1 MRKSAL
7 LLLTVCLFGC
17 KSPIEKIDAFAAE
30 DDFAGALAYLVE
42 KKVAPTVSAE
52 LDRKDDDVKKLL
64 EAKDLYQKKVE
75 VRYGGL
81 AETAFSSGRSRAA
94 LVLAEAALARCPW
107 SYKLQQLKANSQARC
122 ARLDKAIFGAG
133 ELAVSDALQLWAYLA
148 EFKPDLKF
156 AADDERFKQ
165 ALRTISAQIAKF
177 ESNGL
182 RVDLKLRDAK
192 AVHAR
197 IVRFGELYVDEA
209 DVAKVKIFAEEVL
222 AEHLEA
228 KVPDAAA
235 LSAFAQKRARWRAV
249 SSEQLNDV
257 LVALF
262 DAADDWMARSLV
274 LAVDQGVD
282 EKGFVDVLEDLFD
295 ARGDGNQVLFSL
307 AKFHRIRGARLAKE
321 GANASAAL
329 FHLERAVEL
338 DPTMEVASLIAL
350 AKSTRGKLKP
360 MSVSLSLSS
369 GAEATP
375 DTLAPIYYI
384 SALNLI
390 EKTRDGV
397 RWMLAEPES
406 NGADVTLFF
415 QKTERHVPSIANLSV
430 VNSRYFAHMQTV
442 PNPQKGYLQ
451 GQLNSAEISYQY
463 ALSSYNSAVTAF
475 NIYPTQYALNSVNYA
490 ENNLERART
499 HYNTLVSLY
508 NATPS
513 TIEEPVYMPYSYYE
527 GNMRCGYAAAGRVLA
542 QGVETQFASRRVDS
556 HYVRLNTKYTDINAA
571 SRRDVHYPVANISEQ
586 LFDNIFAVAN
596 DITAKVAAVRILP
609 RDEFIGNLSEG
620 ELGCLAFAMHPLRK
634 PDAAGLGVPRWA
646 ARYVERCRFEGVKVV
661 PPEQALANC
670 PLPMPEAFDAPDS
683 IDTFRGMVCR
693 IDCRSAFGNSTGSGS
708 IISGDGLIL
717 TAAHVIRGSD
727 NKVVFNSGPHKG
739 QFESEIVFVDDRND
753 VAILRAKGLTARRW
767 FNVRLGAFPPAGE
780 AVMAIGYPGK
790 PSSGDATQDFITKG
804 IISASNSSKGW
815 LVADLTVASG
825 NSGGPIISAKT
836 GELIGV
842 VSQVISASI
851 KKDYASSG
859 YWCKAFPS
867 ARLGEALGLKP
878 GP

>member
-1 MRKSAL
+1 MWKSAL
-7 LLLTVCLFGC
+7 LCLVTCLVGC

-30 DDFAGALAYLVE
+30 DDFDGALAYLVE
-42 KKVAPTVSAE
+42 KKVAPTVSPE
-52 LDRKDDDVKKLL
+52 LDRKDEDVRKLL
-64 EAKDLYQKKVE
+64 EAKELYQKKIE
-75 VRYGGL
+75 ARYGEV
-81 AETAFSSGRSRAA
+81 AEAAFSSGRSRAA
-94 LVLAEAALARCPW
+94 LSLAEAALARCTW
-107 SYKLQQLKANSQARC
+107 SYKLQQLKANSRARC
-122 ARLDKAIFGAG
+122 VRLDKAIAVAG
-133 ELAVSDALQLWAYLA
+133 ELGVSDAPQLWAFLA
-148 EFKPDLKF
+148 EHKPDLAF
-156 AADDERFKQ
+156 AADDDRFRQ
-165 ALRTISAQIAKF
+165 ALRTVSAQIAKF

-182 RVDLKLRDAK
+182 RFDLKKRDAE

-197 IVRFGELYVDEA
+197 IGRLGGLFVDEA
-209 DVAKVKIFAEEVL
+209 DVTKVRAFSQEVL
-222 AEHLEA
+222 ASCLEA
-228 KVPDAAA
+228 KVPDTAAVV
-235 LSAFAQKRARWRAV
+235 AFVGQRARWRAI
-249 SSEQLNDV
+249 SSEALGDV
-257 LVALF
+257 TVALL

-274 LAVDQGVD
+274 LAVEQGVD
-282 EKGFVDVLEDLFD
+282 EKGFVDALEDLFE
-295 ARGDGNQVLFSL
+295 ARGDANQALFSL

-329 FHLERAVEL
+329 FHLERASEL
-338 DPTMEVASLIAL
+338 DPALEVASLTAL

-360 MSVSLSLSS
+360 MNVSLSLSS

-397 RWMLAEPES
+397 RWALADPET
-406 NGADVTLFF
+406 GGVDVTLFF
-415 QKTERHVPSIANLSV
+415 QKTERHVPSISDLSV

-442 PNPQKGYLQ
+442 PNPQKAYLKS
-451 GQLNSAEISYQY
+451 QLNAAEISYQF
-463 ALSSYNSAVTAF
+463 ALSSYNSSVTSF

-499 HYNTLVSLY
+499 QYNSLVSLY

-513 TIEEPVYMPYSYYE
+513 TIEEPVYMPYSFYE
-527 GNMRCGYAAAGRVLA
+527 GNMRCGYAASGRVLA

-571 SRRDVHYPVANISEQ
+571 SRRDVHYPVANVSEQ

-609 RDEFIGNLSEG
+609 KDEFIGNLSEG

-634 PDAAGLGVPRWA
+634 PDASGLGVPRWA
-646 ARYVERCRFEGVKVV
+646 ARHAERCRFEGVKVI
-661 PPEQALANC
+661 PPEQVIAPC
-670 PLPMPEAFDAPDS
+670 PLPMPEAFDDPDS
-683 IDTFRGMVCR
+683 IETFRGMVCR
-693 IDCRSAFGNSTGSGS
+693 IDCHSPFGDSVGSGS

-727 NKVVFNSGPHKG
+727 NKVVFNTGPHKG

-753 VAILRAKGLTARRW
+753 VAILRAKGLTSRRW
-767 FNVRLGAFPPAGE
+767 FNLRLTAFPPAGE
-780 AVMAIGYPGK
+780 PVMAIGYPGK
-790 PSSGDATQDFITKG
+790 PSAGDVTQDFITKG

-859 YWCKAFPS
+859 FWCKGFPS
-867 ARLGEALGLKP
+867 ARLGEALGLKTAP
-878 GP
+878 

>member
-1 MRKSAL
+1 MKKSAL
-7 LLLTVCLFGC
+7 LLLMVCLLGC

-30 DDFAGALAYLVE
+30 DDFDGALAYLVE

-75 VRYGGL
+75 VRFGGP
-81 AETAFSSGRSRAA
+81 AEAAFASGRSRAA
-94 LVLAEAALARCPW
+94 LTLASAALTRCPW

-122 ARLDKAIFGAG
+122 ARLDKAIAGAG
-133 ELAVSDALQLWAYLA
+133 ELGVSDAPQLWAFLVEY
-148 EFKPDLKF
+148 KPDLPH
-156 AADDERFKQ
+156 ASDDERFKQ
-165 ALRTISAQIAKF
+165 ALRTVSAQIAKF

-182 RVDLKLRDAK
+182 RFDLKKRDAA
-192 AVHAR
+192 AVNAR
-197 IVRFGELYVDEA
+197 TNRLSQLYVEDA
-209 DVAKVKIFAEEVL
+209 DVAKVQAFA
-222 AEHLEA
+222 AEILSAHLEA

-235 LSAFAQKRARWRAV
+235 VTAFVGKRTRWRAI
-249 SSEQLNDV
+249 SSEVLSEV

-274 LAVDQGVD
+274 LAVEKGVD
-282 EKGFVDVLEDLFD
+282 EKGFTDALEELFE
-295 ARGDGNQVLFSL
+295 ARGDANQALLGL
-307 AKFHRIRGARLAKE
+307 AKFHRLRGLRLARE

-329 FHLERAVEL
+329 FHLERAAEL
-338 DPTMEVASLIAL
+338 DPAMETASVVAL

-360 MSVSLSLSS
+360 MNVSLSLSS
-369 GAEATP
+369 GAEASP

-390 EKTRDGV
+390 DKTRDGV
-397 RWMLAEPES
+397 RWTLADPET
-406 NGADVTLFF
+406 NGVDVTLFF
-415 QKTERHVPSIANLSV
+415 QKTERHVPSISDLSV

-442 PNPQKGYLQ
+442 PNPQKGYLK
-451 GQLNSAEISYQY
+451 GQLNAAEISYQY
-463 ALSSYNSAVTAF
+463 ALSSYNSAVTSF

-490 ENNLERART
+490 ENNLEGART
-499 HYNTLVSLY
+499 RYNSLVSLY

-513 TIEEPVYMPYSYYE
+513 TIEEPVYMPYTYFE
-527 GNMRCGYAAAGRVLA
+527 GNMRCGYAASGRVLA

-556 HYVRLNTKYTDINAA
+556 HFVRLNTKYTDINAA

-596 DITAKVAAVRILP
+596 DITSKVAAVRILP

-620 ELGCLAFAMHPLRK
+620 ELGCLAFAMHPLQK

-646 ARYVERCRFEGVKVV
+646 VRHGDRCRFEGVKVV
-661 PPEQALANC
+661 PPELVLAHC
-670 PLPMPEAFDAPDS
+670 PLPMPEAFDDPDS
-683 IDTFRGMVCR
+683 IETFRGMVCR
-693 IDCRSAFGNSTGSGS
+693 IDCHSPFGDSIGSGS
-708 IISGDGLIL
+708 VISADGLIL

-727 NKVVFNSGPHKG
+727 NKLVFNTGPHKG

-753 VAILRAKGLTARRW
+753 VAVLRAKGLTARRW
-767 FNVRLGAFPPAGE
+767 FNVRLAGFPPAGE
-780 AVMAIGYPGK
+780 PVMAIGYPGK

-836 GELIGV
+836 GELVGV

-867 ARLGEALGLKP
+867 ARLGEALGLKATP
-878 GP
+878 